1 MTGPERV
8 GSALRSPTSLRG
20 EHETRNEDEKDE
32 EMTRGLSGEVKK
44 AGSLMVGS
52 PELSPSQI

>member
-1 MTGPERV
+1 MTGPQRV
-8 GSALRSPTSLRG
+8 GSALRSPTSPRG

-32 EMTRGLSGEVKK
+32 EMARGLSGEVKK

-52 PELSPSQI
+52 PEL

>member
-8 GSALRSPTSLRG
+8 GSALRSPTSLR

-44 AGSLMVGS
+44 AGSLMAGS